1 MNIPDID
8 FRFKKILWSLLL
20 AVGILCVYGAVLH
33 YPFTV
38 LDDSVYVYNNPHV
51 LAGLTRDGMIWSF
64 GTLEAGF
71 WHPLTWLSLM
81 ADSDLYGTNAG
92 GYHWTNV
99 LLHLANTLLLFLVLS
114 RMTGAVWRSGFVAA
128 LFALHPL
135 HVESV
140 AWVAQ
145 RKDVL
150 SGFFWM
156 LATGAYVLY
165 AERPGTGR
173 YLLVLLLLILG
184 LMSKPM
190 LVTLPFVFLLLD
202 YWPLG
207 RFRDSWQGPVLEKIP
222 MIIATLCISFFAL
235 KAEKGFGAVANLA
248 DLPFSLRLS
257 NVVISYALYLAKT
270 VWPLHLAVFYPY
282 PGIWPV
288 WSVLGSGVL
297 LLAVSLAAVYWLR
310 KYPYLSV
317 GWFWYLGVLVPVIGF
332 IQVGSHSMADR
343 YTYLSLIGI
352 FVMAVWGIAELAAH
366 SKLRANIMAAFGVV
380 LLILL
385 TGAAHFQVQTWRDSE
400 TLFEHALKTT
410 KNNYFIHGSLGMVD
424 LEKGRYDMAMGHFL
438 LALQIKPN
446 YEPGYEGM
454 AIIFQKEGQY
464 QKAVQYYQ
472 QAIEINPGYVEARRR
487 LAELLF
493 KLGKPEEA
501 ILQCKAILKYKSAD
515 PAIYNQVG
523 VYLAAARREPD
534 SEAAFREAVSMNPYH
549 AGYRNNFALA
559 LARENKTSEAI
570 EQLEEAVKLQ
580 PSYAAAHYHLAEL
593 LDKMGKHDEAGHHYD
608 IAAGINADFK
618 TLKRPW
624 KENRP

>member
-1 MNIPDID
+1 MERKQTMICSRVSENRRNRYAGICILLIALTLCLYWPVHNYD
-8 FRFKKILWSLLL
+8 FIRF
-20 AVGILCVYGAVLH
+20 
-33 YPFTV
+33 
-38 LDDSVYVYNNPHV
+38 DEEQYVTNNPHV

-222 MIIATLCISFFAL
+222 MI
-235 KAEKGFGAVANLA
+235 AVAALFAIISYVAEDRAGALPSLA
-248 DLPFSLRLS
+248 KYSLMTRLS
-257 NVVISYALYLAKT
+257 NAVVSYGLYLVKT
-270 VWPLHLAVFYPY
+270 VWPFQLAVFYPH
-282 PGIWPV
+282 PEVWPV
-288 WSVLGSGVL
+288 WSVLGSGVF
-297 LLAVSLAAVYWLR
+297 LLAVSLAAVYWLK

-317 GWFWYLGVLVPVIGF
+317 GWFWYLGVLVPVTGL

-343 YTYLSLIGI
+343 YTYLPLIGI
-352 FVMAVWGIAELAAH
+352 FVMMVWGGADIAMRLKLGKHTAA
-366 SKLRANIMAAFGVV
+366 LFGMAS
-380 LLILL
+380 LILL
-385 TGAAHFQVQTWRDSE
+385 MSAAHFQVQTWRDSK
-400 TLFEHALKTT
+400 TLYGHALEATD
-410 KNNYFIHGSLGMVD
+410 KNY
-424 LEKGRYDMAMGHFL
+424 
-438 LALQIKPN
+438 LAYSNLAAVYIDEGKIGLAQKNLQEAIKIKPHYPPAHYN
-446 YEPGYEGM
+446 LGVCLYEQGRLDE
-454 AIIFQKEGQY
+454 
-464 QKAVQYYQ
+464 AV
-472 QAIEINPGYVEARRR
+472 PH
-487 LAELLF
+487 F
-493 KLGKPEEA
+493 EEA
-501 ILQCKAILKYKSAD
+501 VLWNPSGANALFALGDTLLRKGDYRGAASRYREALSLMPHNAD
-515 PAIYNQVG
+515 AHNNLGIALMG
-523 VYLAAARREPD
+523 LGRSR
-534 SEAAFREAVSMNPYH
+534 EAAFHFREALLYDPAQKSAKAN
-549 AGYRNNFALA
+549 
-559 LARENKTSEAI
+559 
-570 EQLEEAVKLQ
+570 
-580 PSYAAAHYHLAEL
+580 
-593 LDKMGKHDEAGHHYD
+593 LDKISKIVNTFVH
-608 IAAGINADFK
+608 
-618 TLKRPW
+618 
-624 KENRP
+624 

>member
-1 MNIPDID
+1 
-8 FRFKKILWSLLL
+8 
-20 AVGILCVYGAVLH
+20 
-33 YPFTV
+33 
-38 LDDSVYVYNNPHV
+38 V
-51 LAGLTRDGMIWSF
+51 LAGLTWDGVIWSF
-64 GTLEAGF
+64 STLEAAF

-81 ADSDLYGTNAG
+81 ADSELYGMNAG

-156 LATGAYVLY
+156 LAMGSYALY
-165 AERPGTGR
+165 AERPGTDR

-207 RFRDSWQGPVLEKIP
+207 RFRGSWQGLVLEKIP
-222 MIIATLCISFFAL
+222 MIIAALCISFFAL

-257 NVVISYALYLAKT
+257 NVVVSYGLYLVKT
-270 VWPLHLAVFYPY
+270 VWPFHLAVFYPH
-282 PGIWPV
+282 PGVWPV
-288 WSVLGSGVL
+288 WSVLGSGVF
-297 LLAVSLAAVYWLR
+297 LLAVSLAVVYWLR
-310 KYPYLSV
+310 KYPYLGV
-317 GWFWYLGVLVPVIGF
+317 GWFWYLGVLVPVIGL

-352 FVMAVWGIAELAAH
+352 FVMAVWGIAELAARL
-366 SKLRANIMAAFGVV
+366 KLRADIMAVFGAV

-385 TGAAHFQVQTWRDSE
+385 TVAAHFQVQTWRDSE
-400 TLFEHALKTT
+400 TLFEHALKNT
-410 KNNYFIHGSLGMVD
+410 KSNYFIHGSLGMVA
-424 LEKGRYDMAMGHFL
+424 LEEGRYGKAMDHFL

-454 AIIFQKEGQY
+454 AVIFQKEGHY
-464 QKAVQYYQ
+464 QRAVQYYQ
-472 QAIEINPGYVEARRR
+472 QAIEINPGYVEAHYR
-487 LAELLF
+487 LAELLV
-493 KLGKPEEA
+493 KLGKPNDA
-501 ILQCKAILKYKSAD
+501 VLQCKAILKYKSAD
-515 PAIYNQVG
+515 PAIYNQLG
-523 VYLAAARREPD
+523 VYLAAAKRETE
-534 SEAAFREAVSMNPYH
+534 SEAAFREVVRMNPHH
-549 AGYRNNFALA
+549 AGYRNNFALV

-593 LDKMGKHDEAGHHYD
+593 LDKVGKRDEAGRHYD
-608 IAAGINADFK
+608 IAAAINANFK
-618 TLKRPW
+618 TLKRPQ